1 MKPRVKEITRQW
13 AEKSVGVRKR
23 RHLAGRYPV
32 IEK

>member
-1 MKPRVKEITRQW
+1 MKPREKKTTQW